1 MKKSIKSIL
10 GVTMSICV
18 ALSLPMCYAVKGGK
32 GHKKGFSPREAL
44 AACLEISP
52 DEVRLRD
59 LRLCVEDLISCGG
72 DVGLR
77 KAIWSELADIKDSTD
92 LICKF
97 SKFLMSYIESK
108 KSDKSIYDGTIL
120 FLSIV
125 KSLRSSSPV
134 CDRNLYLRF
143 ALLTLEMCTTQGED
157 MYRRW
162 YKLLES
168 DARPVPLGMKESFK
182 KFKIKWHADLLNVV
196 KNQYAY
202 HPIAE
207 DITQWFYDS
216 VTTEHSITKEQVR
229 LILIPILRQNPLFA
243 ASNDARQAI
252 EDVPRFASAS
262 DIAKAAKAV
271 KAYEEAVNKLTCCAP
286 PEYIE
291 RCRSELKEMQK
302 LVKSWQE
309 SIRELESGRS
319 GIESFTYAA
328 VRKML
333 SEKSP
338 ESIEAA
344 KAAVNRYRAR
354 ALECGLEGLPL
365 MMLMRNTETNFN
377 ELIDWVENY
386 LKFIHPYMVAADKA
400 IENLSATSSDE
411 LFRTALDAQEK
422 FRKALDD
429 HRPTSTL
436 AECMSALSPLFSSGD
451 YRIISPIIQPEI
463 TEDFESLKQH
473 LERNKHVIADL
484 LKAHAALVAAEKC
497 DSDRRKRLGEWKSI
511 VDVNRQ
517 SKDEEK
523 RCGTERTESPKKIKP
538 SDIVFFHGSETP
550 NPLKFITDHSQYIAE
565 WNKWYK
571 NAQDGVVEGNEMEL
585 HSTEIYENKTGR
597 DLEISQKD
605 GHPALFEYKGGG
617 AVKNKSQGFRILF
630 YVEKDS
636 NRIVIVY
643 IGKPFGE
650 SHDNPWKTLV
660 MTPEWVY
667 EHVDMISK

>member
-1 MKKSIKSIL
+1 MKKSIKSIV
-10 GVTMSICV
+10 GVAMSICV
-18 ALSLPMCYAVKGGK
+18 ALSLPTCYAGKGGK
-32 GHKKGFSPREAL
+32 GHGNGFFPSEVL
-44 AACLEISP
+44 AACLKISS

-59 LRLCVEDLISCGG
+59 LRLQVEDLIKCGG

-77 KAIWSELADIKDSTD
+77 KAIWSELADIKDSNI

-229 LILIPILRQNPLFA
+229 LILIPILRRNPLFA

-252 EDVPRFASAS
+252 ADVPRFASEP

-271 KAYEEAVNKLTCCAP
+271 KAYEEAVNKLTCVP
-286 PEYIE
+286 PEYTE

-319 GIESFTYAA
+319 EIESFTYAA

-365 MMLMRNTETNFN
+365 MMRMRNTETNFN
-377 ELIDWVENY
+377 ELIDWVENF
-386 LKFIHPYMVAADKA
+386 LKFIQPPMDAADKA
-400 IENLSATSSDE
+400 VGGLSKTSSDE
-411 LFRTALDAQEK
+411 SFKAALAAQEE
-422 FRKALDD
+422 FGKALDE
-429 HRPTSTL
+429 HGPESSCSGIMR
-436 AECMSALSPLFSSGD
+436 AIGLFCEANGFKMMTPM
-451 YRIISPIIQPEI
+451 IEPEI
-463 TEDFESLKQH
+463 VEDFALIREHFEENQRLITDLQA
-473 LERNKHVIADL
+473 ERRASAEAERCAIARQQGLDEW
-484 LKAHAALVAAEKC
+484 KAKVAAGREAK
-497 DSDRRKRLGEWKSI
+497 E
-511 VDVNRQ
+511 
-517 SKDEEK
+517 EEK
-523 RCGTERTESPKKIKP
+523 RRKTERSESPKEVQP
-538 SDIVFFHGSETP
+538 HDVVFFHGSETP

-597 DLEISQKD
+597 DLEIYQKD
-605 GHPALFEYKGGG
+605 GHPVLFEYKGGG

-630 YVEKDS
+630 YIEKDS
-636 NRIVIVY
+636 NRIVIIY
-643 IGKPFGE
+643 IGEPFGE

-660 MTPEWVY
+660 ITPEWVY